1 MIQDGGGAA
10 TTREKVPRTLKS
22 CITRAYSKN
31 MRCGAMHV
39 SRDHLAAGPADRS
52 FPSTVFI
59 DVVATASALKSF
71 NHPCVLSLFSVVP
84 QFE

>member
-1 MIQDGGGAA
+1 
-10 TTREKVPRTLKS
+10 
-22 CITRAYSKN
+22 